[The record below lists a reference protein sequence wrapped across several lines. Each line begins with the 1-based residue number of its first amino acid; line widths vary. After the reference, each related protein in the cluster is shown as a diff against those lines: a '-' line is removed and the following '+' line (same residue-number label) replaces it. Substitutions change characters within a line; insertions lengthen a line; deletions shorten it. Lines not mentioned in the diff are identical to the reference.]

1 MRTSSPE
8 PSTATRPNSRR
19 SGVVRRALP
28 LTLLLVLACVP
39 SAHATSRMVIRGA
52 GFGHGIGMSQYG
64 AYGLALQGVN
74 YTSILSRYYTGTQLS
89 QLSSE
94 PEVRVLLQSS
104 QRKYT
109 LSGAARIGTRSL
121 DPAKTYNVIR
131 GGSGLVIRDGSKALF
146 TSAPPLRVDAA
157 GGGALLLNGTSVPG
171 VRDGR
176 YRGAFEFRPSGRG
189 INAIN
194 AVGLEDYVR
203 GVVSAESPSAWPAET
218 LKAQAVAARTY
229 AITSR
234 AGSISDGFD
243 QYADTRSQ
251 MYRGVAAERP
261 STDAAVTATAG

>member
-94 PEVRVLLQSS
+94 PEARVLLQSS

-131 GGSGLVIRDGSKALF
+131 GGSGLVIREGSKALF

-157 GGGALLLNGTSVPG
+157 GGGAVLLNGGSVPG
-171 VRDGR
+171 VRGGR
-176 YRGAFEFRPSGRG
+176 DLGAGRPRRPLPRRRRVPALRPRHHRDQRRRARGLRARRRVGREPVGVAGRDAEGAGGRGAHLRDHLAGGIDQRRLRPVRRHALADVQGR
-189 INAIN
+189 
-194 AVGLEDYVR
+194 R
-203 GVVSAESPSAWPAET
+203 G
-218 LKAQAVAARTY
+218 R
-229 AITSR
+229 
-234 AGSISDGFD
+234 
-243 QYADTRSQ
+243 
-251 MYRGVAAERP
+251 
-261 STDAAVTATAG
+261 